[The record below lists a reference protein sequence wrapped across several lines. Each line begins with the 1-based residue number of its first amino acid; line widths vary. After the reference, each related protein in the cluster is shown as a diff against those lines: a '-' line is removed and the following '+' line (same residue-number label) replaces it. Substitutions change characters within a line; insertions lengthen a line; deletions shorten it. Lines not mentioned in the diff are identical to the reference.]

1 MTELFG
7 TLPSG
12 ENTTLNGYSANT
24 HRVISSIFNLEDTA
38 G

>member
-1 MTELFG
+1 MKEHFG

-12 ENTTLNGYSANT
+12 ENTTLYGYSANT